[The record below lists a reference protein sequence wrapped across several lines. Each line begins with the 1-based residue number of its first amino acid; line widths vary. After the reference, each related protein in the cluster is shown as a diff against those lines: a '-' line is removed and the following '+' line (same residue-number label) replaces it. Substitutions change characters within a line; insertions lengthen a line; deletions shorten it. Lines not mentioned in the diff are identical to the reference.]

1 MADSLLLGGDDSFK
15 GKGGTKCGGI
25 QGGVPGGLG
34 CRSSPFSSV
43 PDYDEYTTTTI
54 KYVLNIENLEDDK
67 RT

>member
-15 GKGGTKCGGI
+15 GKGGTAIGGI
-25 QGGVPGGLG
+25 KGGVPGGLG
-34 CRSSPFSSV
+34 CRPLFVTAV